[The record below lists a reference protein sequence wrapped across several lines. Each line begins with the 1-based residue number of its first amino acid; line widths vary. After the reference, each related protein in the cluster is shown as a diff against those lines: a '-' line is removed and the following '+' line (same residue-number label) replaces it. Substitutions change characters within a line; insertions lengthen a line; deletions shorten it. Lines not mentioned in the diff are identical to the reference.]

1 MAKLNICFV
10 LYYFYFILRLEMD
23 RIICKYLWELVQ
35 EVITSFIFKLHI
47 PLHTFGV
54 IGPNLC
60 QFFGTAIAVG
70 PGMVLKPKFGIMVST
85 FFGSHLYSIK

>member
-1 MAKLNICFV
+1 
-10 LYYFYFILRLEMD
+10 MD
-23 RIICKYLWELVQ
+23 RITCKYLWELVQ

-47 PLHTFGV
+47 QLHTFGV

-60 QFFGTAIAVG
+60 LFFGTAIAVG

-85 FFGSHLYSIK
+85 SFFGSHYSIKYAKYLDGKK